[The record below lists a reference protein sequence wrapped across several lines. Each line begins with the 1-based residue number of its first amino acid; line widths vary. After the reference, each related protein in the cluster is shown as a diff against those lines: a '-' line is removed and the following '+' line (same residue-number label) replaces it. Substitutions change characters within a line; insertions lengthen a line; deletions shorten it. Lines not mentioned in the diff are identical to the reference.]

1 MSKGLPSPEKMKNQ
15 EIPRS
20 TDLAKAKRL
29 LAKIKPE
36 EYDVWFQVG
45 CALKSMGAD
54 YKMFRDWSAKSEKF
68 DEDECR
74 QKWGQL
80 PDEPRAGLTTL
91 CNLAKGVDICHAKAK
106 ATVKKKGRV
115 VSSASDTV
123 PHTQPIDHPAEGAY
137 AGSAPASSDFLPPPE
152 EMLPPPASEEERIG
166 QAAWSIATLFRP
178 GEYFELCG
186 VRKRPDRI
194 APDRGKIQQLDDAA
208 TEENL
213 CSDASLKEQ
222 IKAFSLGAYICMN
235 PTEAPTGNVRGKA
248 PCDAQVVDHR
258 VALLE
263 NDELPIDEQWRLLK
277 AMRLPVIAVTHSGNK
292 SLHVLCRI
300 DAGQDAKTYEARVEA
315 LYAYAA
321 SHGVKPDKSDRN
333 PSRLTRCPG
342 FMRDGKLQYLVSK
355 SWGYPDWASF
365 EAAELTNNQSSQD
378 EQPTD
383 TQNQAAKDDLEA
395 EYGPAITFNHK
406 GLPANLNQNY
416 FAAFTTRHQSLIL
429 ARGRAWTYD
438 NETGLWGQIC
448 EEKLRT
454 LIGSSVRYY
463 GTQHAL
469 NLSPLIKAREC
480 DSIRAF
486 MVPEDEDGPFDHRS
500 NNVIHVQNGMLVL
513 NGANGP
519 ELKPFA
525 PEYYS
530 LNRSEI
536 AYDEHA
542 QCPRFLHELLEPA
555 LSQEDI
561 ELLQMYCGQ
570 CLIGDN
576 FTQKFL
582 VLTGTAGAGKGT
594 IVNIIKEVIGA
605 KNCAEL
611 RTDQLGGRFEMARFM
626 GKSLLLG
633 PDVPTTFL
641 LQKSAARIKS
651 LCGHDLLTAE
661 IKNVQEG
668 ATIYGR
674 FNIIITANAQLL
686 IRAQGDLDA
695 WKRRIL
701 WIPFEQP
708 KPKTA
713 IRDFADILLREEGK
727 GIQKW
732 MADGA
737 NRLIETGYPEHS
749 VSDDRVDDLL
759 RQSDSVYGF
768 LRARIEKTGDG
779 SIVTAEDL
787 LNAYD
792 SWCQNNNWAPLPVY
806 RAQES
811 FRSGI
816 LSMYSVPQAH
826 DIRRGLRFVRG
837 WRGLV
842 ILKKDKNDG
851 V

>member
-1 MSKGLPSPEKMKNQ
+1 MSKGLPRPEKMKNQ

-20 TDLAKAKRL
+20 TDLAEAKRL

-54 YKMFRDWSAKSEKF
+54 YEMFRAWSEKSEKF
-68 DEDECR
+68 DADECR
-74 QKWGQL
+74 QKWEQL
-80 PDEPRAGLTTL
+80 PNEPRAGLSTIQRYAEGIARTSEQ
-91 CNLAKGVDICHAKAK
+91 AAAHASQETASD
-106 ATVKKKGRV
+106 G
-115 VSSASDTV
+115 SASGAGAI
-123 PHTQPIDHPAEGAY
+123 TQTHCV
-137 AGSAPASSDFLPPPE
+137 PPPDQ
-152 EMLPPPASEEERIG
+152 MLPPPASEKERIG

-186 VRKRPDRI
+186 GRKMRDCI
-194 APDRGKIQQLDDAA
+194 IPDRGKIQQLDDTA

-213 CSDASLKEQ
+213 CRDDSLKAQ
-222 IKAFSLGAYICMN
+222 IKGFSLGAYISMN
-235 PTEAPTGNVRGKA
+235 PTEVPTGNVRGKA

-263 NDELPIDEQWRLLK
+263 SDELSIDEQWRLLK

-300 DAGQDAKTYEARVEA
+300 DAGHDAKTYKARVAA
-315 LYAYAA
+315 LYDYAA
-321 SHGVKPDKSDRN
+321 RHGVKPDSCDRN

-342 FMRDGKLQYLVSK
+342 FMRGDKLQYLVSK

-383 TQNQAAKDDLEA
+383 TQNQPAKDDLEA
-395 EYGPAITFNHK
+395 EYGPAIKFNHK
-406 GLPANLNQNY
+406 GLPTGLNQNY

-429 ARGRAWTYD
+429 ARGGAWTYD
-438 NETGLWGQIC
+438 DETGLWGQIC
-448 EEKLRT
+448 KEKLRT

-469 NLSPLIKAREC
+469 NLSHLIKAREC
-480 DSIRAF
+480 DSISAF

-500 NNVIHVQNGMLVL
+500 NDVIHVQNGMLVL

-525 PEYYS
+525 PKYYS

-536 AYDEHA
+536 SYDKNA
-542 QCPRFLHELLEPA
+542 KCPRFLHELLEPA

-594 IVNIIKEVIGA
+594 IVNIIKGVIGA

-611 RTDQLGGRFEMARFM
+611 RTDQLGGRFELARFID
-626 GKSLLLG
+626 KSLLLG

-661 IKNVQEG
+661 IKNEQKG
-668 ATIYGR
+668 ATLYGR

-686 IRAQGDLDA
+686 IRTQGDLDA

-701 WIPFEQP
+701 WIPFERP
-708 KPKTA
+708 KPETA

-737 NRLIETGYPEHS
+737 IRLIEAGYPEHS
-749 VSDDRVDDLL
+749 VSDNRVEDLL

-768 LRARIEKTGDG
+768 LRARIKKTGDG

-787 LNAYD
+787 LNAY
-792 SWCQNNNWAPLPVY
+792 NNWCLSNNWEPLPVY

-826 DIRRGLRFVRG
+826 DIRRGARFVRG

-842 ILKKDKNDG
+842 ILKKDKDDG